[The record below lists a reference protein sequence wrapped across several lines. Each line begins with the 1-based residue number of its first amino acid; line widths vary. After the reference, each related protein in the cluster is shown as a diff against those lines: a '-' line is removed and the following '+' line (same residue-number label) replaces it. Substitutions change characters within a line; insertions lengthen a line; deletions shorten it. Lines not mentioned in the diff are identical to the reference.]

1 MVNIVD
7 KFDCNLYSAE
17 GVVKRLLPLG
27 FTRASIRKE
36 LLLSDGDPDIAVLR
50 LLKQQEES
58 EDPLSAEGRGGGWEE
73 VTEGELDQEGEES
86 KEREEK
92 KLFTIGYV
100 WVSVVHMSMKFLLP
114 IILYSLGTGLLSL

>member
-1 MVNIVD
+1 MVNVIH
-7 KFDCNLYSAE
+7 KFDYNLYSAE

-36 LLLSDGDPDIAVLR
+36 LFLSDGDPDVAVLR

-58 EDPLSAEGRGGGWEE
+58 EDPLFAEGRGGGWEE
-73 VTEGELDQEGEES
+73 VTEGELDQGGEES
-86 KEREEK
+86 EEREEK

-100 WVSVVHMSMKFLLP
+100 WVSVVHTNIWNFFTNN
-114 IILYSLGTGLLSL
+114 II